1 MEILSESS
9 KFWSSCLR
17 FRYHLQRVPVS
28 WQLHSWNMGYPWLV
42 SGVVPKQG
50 GPGNWGILSP
60 RWVMKKLRQW
70 GGLTWFDTSWLI
82 SNMLFCA
89 LEYPGMMIHVLLL
102 SHKIPWISWNYDPC
116 FILIPEVP
124 MDGDVLF
131 VLEDGFPSQ
140 NLDFSHLW
148 KMAKMDCAWLCG
160 WIPAWIDVSED
171 VWRCLKMSEDVWRCL
186 KMSEVLAPVVDARSY
201 IYIYIYI
208 FIYIFIYKY
217 GLKMVH

>member
-89 LEYPGMMIHVLLL
+89 LEYPGSTYGWRRVVRFGRRF
-102 SHKIPWISWNYDPC
+102 SVAKP
-116 FILIPEVP
+116 
-124 MDGDVLF
+124 
-131 VLEDGFPSQ
+131 GFQPSVK
-140 NLDFSHLW
+140 NGKNGLCMTVRLNPSLDW
-148 KMAKMDCAWLCG
+148 C
-160 WIPAWIDVSED
+160 
-171 VWRCLKMSEDVWRCL
+171 VWRCLKMSEDVWSPGSCCGC
-186 KMSEVLAPVVDARSY
+186 KI
-201 IYIYIYI
+201 IYIYIYL
-208 FIYIFIYKY
+208 YI
-217 GLKMVH
+217 